1 MSEATKAGEPA
12 TLGQKMGKWWKIG
25 RTEDQPLIFALLLV
39 VIAIALYF
47 FL

>member
-12 TLGQKMGKWWKIG
+12 TLGQKMGKWWRIG

-39 VIAIALYF
+39 VIAIARYF

>member
-12 TLGQKMGKWWKIG
+12 TLGQKMGKWRIG

>member
-1 MSEATKAGEPA
+1 MSEVAKAGEPA
-12 TLGQKMGKWWKIG
+12 ILGQKMGKWWSIG

-39 VIAIALYF
+39 VIAMALYF